1 MRILDKIAAYWR
13 GPAPDE
19 QPVAHAYVPVT
30 VAVSKVAGGVLMV
43 FDIGEADVSL
53 VLPRSYVPR
62 FADLLLDAIDA
73 PEPDAAGDLQ

>member
-13 GPAPDE
+13 RPAPDE
-19 QPVAHAYVPVT
+19 PVTHAYVPVT
-30 VAVSKVAGGVLMV
+30 VAVSKVAGGVRMV

-62 FADLLLDAIDA
+62 FADLLLDA
-73 PEPDAAGDLQ
+73 PEPDAGDIQ